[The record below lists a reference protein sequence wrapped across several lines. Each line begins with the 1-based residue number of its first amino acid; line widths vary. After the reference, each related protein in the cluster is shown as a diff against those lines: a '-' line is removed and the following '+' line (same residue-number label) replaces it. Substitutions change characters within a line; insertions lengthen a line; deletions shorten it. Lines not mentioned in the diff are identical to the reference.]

1 MSNLGSNPS
10 SSRGILATPLARI
23 GLIIPSSNRLTEPQ
37 LRHFAPPELG
47 IHVTR
52 LQMTG
57 KWNRPLSALTDD
69 IARASSA
76 LADAKPDIIVFH
88 CTGHAM
94 EEGPEGDARTVASI
108 KQATGIEA
116 MSTAGAVVEA
126 IGALNLKRL
135 ILITPYVQADNDH
148 EIDFLRQLGIGVPH
162 NVALALPSS
171 DQYLAVPPEQWVK
184 FAIEHARDSAD
195 GYFLSCTNTTQ
206 IEAIEP
212 IERGLGKPVINS
224 NQAVLWACMT
234 RLRHKLGSAQLAPGL
249 GRLVAND
256 RRPEPFEIGK
266 RYDQRP

>member
-1 MSNLGSNPS
+1 MI
-10 SSRGILATPLARI
+10 SRGFLPTPLARI

-69 IARASSA
+69 IQRAAGA

-94 EEGPEGDARTVASI
+94 EEGPAGDARTRELI
-108 KQATGIEA
+108 KSATGIEA
-116 MSTAGAVVEA
+116 TSTAAAIEEA
-126 IGALNLKRL
+126 IAALKLKNL
-135 ILITPYVQADNDH
+135 ILLTPYEQDANDH
-148 EIDFLRQLGIGVPH
+148 EIDYLRQLNIAVVH
-162 NVALALPSS
+162 DVALALPGS
-171 DQYLAVPPEQWVK
+171 DQYLAQPPERWVEL
-184 FAIEHARDSAD
+184 AVEHAREAAD

-212 IERGLGKPVINS
+212 IERKLGKPVVNS
-224 NQAVLWACMT
+224 NQAVLWACLK
-234 RLRHKLGSAQLAPGL
+234 RLWHKLGAARLAPGL
-249 GRLVAND
+249 GRLV
-256 RRPEPFEIGK
+256 GGLT
-266 RYDQRP
+266 

>member
-1 MSNLGSNPS
+1 MNMTT
-10 SSRGILATPLARI
+10 SRGFLPTPLARI

-57 KWNRPLSALTDD
+57 KWNRPLSALRED
-69 IARASSA
+69 IQRAAGA

-94 EEGPEGDARTVASI
+94 EEGPEGDARTRELI
-108 KQATGIEA
+108 KRATGIEA
-116 MSTAGAVVEA
+116 MSTGGAIVEA

-135 ILITPYVQADNDH
+135 ILLTPYDQDTNDH
-148 EIDFLRQLGIGVPH
+148 EIDFLRQIDVTVVKD
-162 NVALALPSS
+162 VALALPGS
-171 DQYLAVPPEQWVK
+171 DQYLAVPPERWVEL
-184 FAIEHARDSAD
+184 AVANARDAAD

-212 IERGLGKPVINS
+212 IERKLGKPVVNS
-224 NQAVLWACMT
+224 NQAVLWACVK
-234 RLRHKLGSAQLAPGL
+234 RLGHKLGVVELAPAL
-249 GRLVAND
+249 GRLV
-256 RRPEPFEIGK
+256 RGH
-266 RYDQRP
+266 